1 MLRKCHNR
9 SVNKSLV
16 TLSILAVLQFG
27 AAGCASWGSG
37 VRIENLERPLN
48 ELQRAA
54 SMSLPL
60 GQRRVDKNGL
70 EFFSRYFVTK
80 GRKFMPAETAPVRYF
95 AHVYI
100 LGDRRPY
107 VIEVFVKRE
116 KRVSP
121 RGGDY
126 AEDGTDQ
133 ELATVVQRRIQQ
145 QLSKRR
151 EEVNIIDDFRV
162 F

>member
-1 MLRKCHNR
+1 MTK
-9 SVNKSLV
+9 SVIL
-16 TLSILAVLQFG
+16 LSIFAVLQFG
-27 AAGCASWGSG
+27 ALGCASWGSG

-48 ELQRAA
+48 EIQKAA
-54 SMSLPL
+54 STSLPL
-60 GQRRVDKNGL
+60 GQRRVEKSGM
-70 EFFSRYFVTK
+70 EFFSRYFLTK
-80 GRKFMPAETAPVRYF
+80 GRKFLPAETAPVRYY

-121 RGGDY
+121 RGGEY
-126 AEDGTDQ
+126 VEDGTDQ

-151 EEVNIIDDFRV
+151 EQVNIIDDFRV